1 MNNSAETK
9 NQLGQET
16 EYVTTYTPS
25 LLAPIPRATQRGAL
39 GIAKDPL
46 PFRGFDIWNAYE
58 FTWLNSR
65 GKPEVALA
73 QIQVP
78 SQSANIIESK
88 SLKLYLGSYSGTK
101 FGLRAEVVS
110 ALEADLALVAGTP
123 VSVTLLSPEQVQHN
137 GIVPTVGQSL
147 DLLDIDVDEYD
158 WNPDFLV
165 RESDTTVR
173 ESLYTN
179 LFMAKCPMT
188 GQPDC
193 ASVMIQYHGASIS
206 HEGILKYLIS
216 YREHSEFAEQIAERI
231 FVDLM
236 IRCAPDTLT
245 VQARFSRRGGI
256 DINPYRSHEENMGP
270 DARNW
275 RQ

>member
-1 MNNSAETK
+1 MTNNAETK

-25 LLAPIPRATQRGAL
+25 LLVPIHRATQRRAL
-39 GIAKDPL
+39 GLAEDEL
-46 PFRGFDIWNAYE
+46 PFCGFDVWNAYE
-58 FTWLNSR
+58 FSWLNRR

-78 SQSANIIESK
+78 SKSASIIESK

-101 FGLRAEVVS
+101 FGTRTEVVS
-110 ALEADLALVAGTP
+110 ALEADLTRVAGSP
-123 VSVTLLSPEQVQHN
+123 ISVALQSPEQVLKN

-147 DLLDIDVDEYD
+147 DTLDIDIDEYD
-158 WNPDFLV
+158 WNPDFLMP
-165 RESDTTVR
+165 ESDTIVR

-193 ASVMIQYHGASIS
+193 ASVLIQYHGASIS
-206 HEGILKYLIS
+206 HESILKYLIS

-236 IRCAPDTLT
+236 NRCAPDTLT

-270 DARNW
+270 DTRNW

>member
-1 MNNSAETK
+1 MDNSAETK

-25 LLAPIPRATQRGAL
+25 LLAPIPRAIQRGAL
-39 GIAKDPL
+39 GISKDAL

-78 SQSANIIESK
+78 SQSTNIIESK

-110 ALEADLALVAGTP
+110 ALEADFTLVAGTP
-123 VSVTLLSPEQVQHN
+123 VSVTLLSPEQVQHS

-165 RESDTTVR
+165 RESDTILR

-193 ASVMIQYHGASIS
+193 ASIMIQYHGANIS

-236 IRCAPDTLT
+236 NRCSPDALT

-270 DARNW
+270 DTRNW

>member
-1 MNNSAETK
+1 MTEGSVGK

-25 LLAPIPRATQRGAL
+25 LLDAFPRAIQRRAL
-39 GIAKDPL
+39 GIAEDAL
-46 PFRGFDIWNAYE
+46 PFRGVDVWNAYE
-58 FTWLNSR
+58 FTWLNQR

-78 SQSANIIESK
+78 SKSANIIESK
-88 SLKLYLGSYSGTK
+88 SLKLYLGSFSGTK
-101 FGLRAEVVS
+101 FGLRGEVVS
-110 ALEADLALVAGTP
+110 TLESDLTLAAEAP
-123 VSVTLLSPEQVQHN
+123 VSVTLIAPEQVLNN
-137 GIVPTVGQSL
+137 GIVPIVGHSL
-147 DLLDIDVDEYD
+147 DTLDIDVDEYYR
-158 WNPDFLV
+158 NPDLLV
-165 RESDTTVR
+165 PESDTIVR

-193 ASVMIQYHGASIS
+193 ASILIQYNGQSIS
-206 HEGILKYLIS
+206 HEGLLRYLIS

-236 IRCAPDTLT
+236 NRCSPDRLT

-256 DINPYRSHEENMGP
+256 DINPYRSHEEKMSP
-270 DARNW
+270 DTRNW

>member
-1 MNNSAETK
+1 MTNNAETK

-25 LLAPIPRATQRGAL
+25 LLVPIHRATQRRAL
-39 GIAKDPL
+39 GLAEDEL
-46 PFRGFDIWNAYE
+46 PFCGFDVWNAYE
-58 FTWLNSR
+58 FSWLNRR

-78 SQSANIIESK
+78 SKSASIIESK

-101 FGLRAEVVS
+101 FSSRSEVVS
-110 ALEADLALVAGTP
+110 ALEADLTRVAGSP
-123 VSVTLLSPEQVQHN
+123 VSVALQSPEQVLKN

-147 DLLDIDVDEYD
+147 DTLDIDIDEYD
-158 WNPDFLV
+158 WNPDFLMP
-165 RESDTTVR
+165 ESDTIVR

-193 ASVMIQYHGASIS
+193 ASVLIQYHGASIS
-206 HEGILKYLIS
+206 HESILKYLIS

-236 IRCAPDTLT
+236 NRCAPDTLT

-270 DARNW
+270 DTRNW

>member
-78 SQSANIIESK
+78 SQSTNIIESK

-123 VSVTLLSPEQVQHN
+123 VSVTLLSP
-137 GIVPTVGQSL
+137 T
-147 DLLDIDVDEYD
+147 LL
-158 WNPDFLV
+158 
-165 RESDTTVR
+165 R
-173 ESLYTN
+173 
-179 LFMAKCPMT
+179 K
-188 GQPDC
+188 
-193 ASVMIQYHGASIS
+193 
-206 HEGILKYLIS
+206 
-216 YREHSEFAEQIAERI
+216 
-231 FVDLM
+231 
-236 IRCAPDTLT
+236 
-245 VQARFSRRGGI
+245 
-256 DINPYRSHEENMGP
+256 
-270 DARNW
+270 
-275 RQ
+275 